1 MKSYALFQEYI
12 WLVNTIHR
20 AGKITLEEINRKWV
34 ETDMSEGLPMVRST
48 FNRHKDAIQDM
59 FGIYIE
65 CDRKDGFRYY
75 IGNAEV
81 LEEDTIQNWMLS
93 TLSVN
98 SVLSESKAVSGRI
111 ILESI
116 PSDGENLHRFIDAMK
131 RGVRI
136 KVAYRRY
143 ASEYETT
150 MLVEPCLVK
159 LFSKRWYGLV
169 KSLKHGN
176 YFLLSFDRIKG
187 IEPTQDKFTLEED
200 FDPATWFSS
209 CYGIVRDEDI
219 PVQTVR
225 IRAFGEEVYY
235 LRDLPMHQSQK
246 EVETTDKWSDFE
258 LKLRPTGDFYTPLMS
273 RGPLIRVMEPQWL
286 VDEIRS
292 QHEEAARLY
301 SE

>member
-20 AGKITLEEINRKWV
+20 AGRITLEDINRKWV
-34 ETDMSEGLPMVRST
+34 GTEMSEGLPMVRST

-65 CDRKDGFRYY
+65 CDRRDGFRYY
-75 IGNAEV
+75 IGNSEV
-81 LEEDTIQNWMLS
+81 LEEDSIQNWMLS

-98 SVLSESKAVSGRI
+98 SVLSESKAVADRI

-116 PSDGENLHRFIDAMK
+116 PSDGENLHRFIEAMK
-131 RGVRI
+131 SSVRI
-136 KVAYRRY
+136 KVGYRRY

-159 LFSKRWYGLV
+159 LFNRRWYGLV

-176 YFLLSFDRIKG
+176 YFILSFDRIRS
-187 IEPTQDKFTLEED
+187 IELTGDKFTLEDE
-200 FDPATWFSS
+200 FEPATWFDG
-209 CYGIVRDEDI
+209 CYGIVRNDEI

-235 LRDLPMHQSQK
+235 LRDLPLHASQK

-258 LKLRPTGDFYTPLMS
+258 IQMSPTADFFSPLLA
-273 RGPLIRVMEPQWL
+273 RGPLIKVMEPQWL
-286 VDEIRS
+286 ADEIYK
-292 QHEEAARLY
+292 QHILAAELY
-301 SE
+301 R

>member
-20 AGKITLEEINRKWV
+20 AGRITLEDINRKWV
-34 ETDMSEGLPMVRST
+34 KTDMSEGLPMVRST

-75 IGNAEV
+75 IGNSEV
-81 LEEDTIQNWMLS
+81 LEEDSIQNWMLS

-98 SVLSESKAVSGRI
+98 SVLSESKAVSDRI

-116 PSDGENLHRFIDAMK
+116 PSDGENLHRFIEAMK
-131 RGVRI
+131 SSVRI
-136 KVAYRRY
+136 KVGYRRY

-159 LFSKRWYGLV
+159 LFNRRWYGLV
-169 KSLKHGN
+169 KSLKRGN
-176 YFLLSFDRIKG
+176 YFILSFDRIRS
-187 IEPTQDKFTLEED
+187 IELTEDKFTLEDE
-200 FDPATWFSS
+200 FDPTTWFDG
-209 CYGIVRDEDI
+209 CYGIVRNDEI

-235 LRDLPMHQSQK
+235 LRDLPLHASQK
-246 EVETTDKWSDFE
+246 ELETTDKWSDFE
-258 LKLRPTGDFYTPLMS
+258 IQMSPTADFFSPLLA
-273 RGPLIRVMEPQWL
+273 RGPLIKVMEPQWL
-286 VDEIRS
+286 ADEIYK
-292 QHEEAARLY
+292 QHILAAELY
-301 SE
+301 R